1 MRTLVAAVS
10 VFAMLLIFPPEG
22 VAQSTLDG
30 EWVVTINSPLG
41 PFEFPVT
48 IVQEGDELTVST
60 TPSPEGELAF
70 MGRVD
75 GSSVRFEFDTD
86 YEGAALP
93 ITLTG
98 RITSGRMEGPANFGG
113 LAVGDWN
120 AVRSRDT
127 TR

>member
-1 MRTLVAAVS
+1 MS
-10 VFAMLLIFPPEG
+10 QQCPSSPCSLIFPPEG

-60 TPSPEGELAF
+60 PPSPEGEPTF

-75 GSSVRFEFDTD
+75 GSSVRFEFDID
-86 YEGAALP
+86 Y
-93 ITLTG
+93 
-98 RITSGRMEGPANFGG
+98 
-113 LAVGDWN
+113 
-120 AVRSRDT
+120 VRSRTPHHSD
-127 TR
+127 RKNYERADGGAGELWRFGCGGLERG